1 MARPTKSSL
10 DYFNLDCVQ
19 DDNLNFIEARHG
31 VLGFAVV
38 VKLWQKIYRNE
49 GYYLPWKEINLY
61 LFAREIGLEAEI
73 IQQVLD
79 SCMQP
84 GIGIF
89 SKELYGQYGI
99 LTSHGIQKRWLRI
112 VKDARRRDV
121 DILPEYNLLE
131 EGGVIEGNLR
141 EDYGNVP
148 ENSGRNPEET
158 TQTILNDNKVKET
171 IKEEKEKEESAAG
184 AATHPGGIEERKK
197 IFFEK
202 MVAAARAAGGEGPGV
217 RTAGAGAAS
226 SGAPDGSVTG
236 PPGAGSCSGAVQRM
250 TTSARSYAAQ
260 PKYPQEMLESFF
272 RYWTECNEKGRK
284 MRFEMQPVFDMKLRL
299 ATWKANG
306 ERFKQRWPQ
315 VRGTTRTLFPNG
327 CEPGQHLQ
335 GYGKL

>member
-49 GYYLPWKEINLY
+49 GYYLSWKEINLY

-89 SKELYGQYGI
+89 SKDLYEQYGI

-171 IKEEKEKEESAAG
+171 IKEEKEKEENAAG

-197 IFFEK
+197 LFLKKWLRRRGRGRERGRARGGGRRFQT
-202 MVAAARAAGGEGPGV
+202 AAEISGRNAAGVLPLLD
-217 RTAGAGAAS
+217 RMQRKGAQDA
-226 SGAPDGSVTG
+226 
-236 PPGAGSCSGAVQRM
+236 
-250 TTSARSYAAQ
+250 
-260 PKYPQEMLESFF
+260 L
-272 RYWTECNEKGRK
+272 
-284 MRFEMQPVFDMKLRL
+284 
-299 ATWKANG
+299 
-306 ERFKQRWPQ
+306 
-315 VRGTTRTLFPNG
+315 
-327 CEPGQHLQ
+327 
-335 GYGKL
+335 

>member
-73 IQQVLD
+73 IQQVVE

-89 SKELYGQYGI
+89 SKELYEQYGI

-112 VKDARRRDV
+112 VKDARRREV

-148 ENSGRNPEET
+148 GNSGRNPEET
-158 TQTILNDNKVKET
+158 IQTILNDNKVKET

-202 MVAAARAAGGEGPGV
+202 MRAAAR
-217 RTAGAGAAS
+217 
-226 SGAPDGSVTG
+226 
-236 PPGAGSCSGAVQRM
+236 
-250 TTSARSYAAQ
+250 

-306 ERFKQRWPQ
+306 ERFKQRWP
-315 VRGTTRTLFPNG
+315 RIRSETRTLFPNG
-327 CEPGQHLQ
+327 CEPGPHPQ